1 MQAITQ
7 AELEILPTI
16 QIALFNPDY
25 DEVVHFSFRQS
36 DRTKL
41 SFAVDISDN
50 KRAITFHADM
60 NRSERILAMHASE
73 ILIDAI
79 FDETAH
85 FNLDNENPTV
95 LYYALHDQCMNF
107 GFYSS
112 NGRHIDGYE
121 QA

>member
-41 SFAVDISDN
+41 SFTVDVSDN
-50 KRAITFHADM
+50 KRAIAFHADM

-85 FNLDNENPTV
+85 FDLDNESPTV
-95 LYYALHDQCMNF
+95 LYYALHGQCMNF

-112 NGRHIDGYE
+112 NGRMIDGYE
-121 QA
+121 QI